1 MALIDI
7 DYFRRQP
14 LGAKAIQGLSAE
26 VLMETIQEASDYVED
41 YLDRKIL
48 ETTYVER
55 ILGKREYVLILD
67 QFPITGL
74 IDVSYDGLDSS
85 GTHATSDFLIHA
97 DAGMIEWI
105 NKMYNFRGDRV
116 YTVTYTAGYPTVPA
130 PIKRAVALQTVQ
142 LLRPMYGGQS
152 EALQE
157 VVPFADELIANLLER
172 YRRKR
177 LS

>member
-7 DYFRRQP
+7 DYFKRQP
-14 LGAKAIQGLSAE
+14 LGAKAITALSAE
-26 VLMETIQEASDYVED
+26 VLEETIQEASDYVED

-48 ETTYVER
+48 EDTYVER
-55 ILGKREYVLILD
+55 ILGRRDYVLILD

-74 IDVSYDGLDSS
+74 IDVSYDGLDNV

-97 DAGMIEWI
+97 EAGMIEWI

-116 YTVTYTAGYPTVPA
+116 YTVTYTAGYETVPN

-152 EALQE
+152 DEAQAI
-157 VVPFADELIANLLER
+157 VPFADELITNLLER